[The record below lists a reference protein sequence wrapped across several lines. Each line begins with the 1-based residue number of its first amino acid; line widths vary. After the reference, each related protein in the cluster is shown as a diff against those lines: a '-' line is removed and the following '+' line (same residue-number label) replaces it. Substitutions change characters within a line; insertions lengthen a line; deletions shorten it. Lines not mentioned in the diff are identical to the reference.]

1 MSLKYY
7 NLDRDPYED
16 LALTEDDMER
26 IIKAIN
32 ENNTDEI
39 SLEEINYVLNLL
51 YDQVASDLQTVDG
64 SLVLQ

>member
-7 NLDRDPYED
+7 NLDQDPYED

-64 SLVLQ
+64 SLILQ